1 MKVTKRSMLTGKLHT
16 MDINVTERQLKSYE
30 RGEGLLQ
37 DIFSHLTPDERE
49 FIKSGIT
56 NEEFESTFQTHE

>member
-1 MKVTKRSMLTGKLHT
+1 MKVTRRSMLTGKLHA
-16 MDINVTERQLKSYE
+16 MDLDITERQLKSYE

-37 DIFSHLTPDERE
+37 DIFSHLTPAERE

-56 NEEFESTFQTHE
+56 NEDFESTFEKP

>member
-1 MKVTKRSMLTGKLHT
+1 MLTGKVHDL
-16 MDINVTERQLKSYE
+16 DLNVTERQLKSYE

-37 DIFSHLTPDERE
+37 DIFAHLSPAERE

-56 NEEFESTFQTHE
+56 NEEFETTFEKL

>member
-1 MKVTKRSMLTGKLHT
+1 MLTGKLHT
-16 MDINVTERQLKSYE
+16 TELDITERQLESYE

-37 DIFSHLTPDERE
+37 DIFYNLTLAERE

-56 NEEFESTFQTHE
+56 NEEFESTFE

>member
-1 MKVTKRSMLTGKLHT
+1 MKVTRQSMLTGKLHT
-16 MDINVTERQLKSYE
+16 TELDITERQLESYE

-37 DIFSHLTPDERE
+37 DIFYNLTLAERE

-56 NEEFESTFQTHE
+56 NEEFESTFE

>member
-1 MKVTKRSMLTGKLHT
+1 MLTGELHT
-16 MDINVTERQLKSYE
+16 MELDVTERQLKSYE

-37 DIFSHLTPDERE
+37 DIFYNLTPAERE

-56 NEEFESTFQTHE
+56 NEEFESTFE

>member
-1 MKVTKRSMLTGKLHT
+1 MLTGKLHT
-16 MDINVTERQLKSYE
+16 MELNVTERQLKSYE

-37 DIFSHLTPDERE
+37 DIFCNLTLAERE

-56 NEEFESTFQTHE
+56 NEEFESTFE

>member
-1 MKVTKRSMLTGKLHT
+1 MKVTRRSLLTGKVHV
-16 MDINVTERQLKSYE
+16 MDLNVTERQIQSYE

-37 DIFSHLTPDERE
+37 DIFSHLTPAERE

-56 NEEFESTFQTHE
+56 NEEFESTFEKP